1 MYNTMKGNSLTQANL
16 HPRMKKKLI
25 KEIFI
30 LTTRVGRGHSSKPA
44 VSARLLIVKSPKTQI
59 NSSGVK

>member
-1 MYNTMKGNSLTQANL
+1 MKGNSLTQAKR
-16 HPRMKKKLI
+16 HPKMKNKLI

-44 VSARLLIVKSPKTQI
+44 M
-59 NSSGVK
+59 